1 MRPWIAVAAAAASVT
16 GLIPV
21 MHDRATASDASQR
34 PVAAAAS
41 APVASQNRPS
51 NTGAVAPSAIAS
63 AAVFLPVRAVSSAT
77 PDQAGPRIAPSAA
90 LAVRPPNAVA
100 ALPPLAGID
109 LTKIVLHDDG
119 ATAPAPLGRVAHL
132 TLNTA
137 LQRVTQRILREFAL
151 PEAAVVLLDLND
163 GKILVW
169 ASHVERGPLRDLC
182 VESTAPAASV
192 FKIVTAAALVET
204 AGVPADIRQ
213 CYSGGESRITLTDL
227 VDDPKRDR
235 WCATLGE
242 AMGRSINTVFAR
254 LAVKNLTPA
263 TLTNMAQAFGFGE
276 AQPFDVPVGVSDVR
290 IPEDRLGLGR
300 TAAGFWN
307 TTLSPLEGAMI
318 AGTVANRGET
328 LRPVL
333 VESVRDA
340 SGTLYE
346 APKRSVLRRTIRP
359 ETAAALTAMME
370 TTTSSG
376 TSHRAFRDLEGRAFL
391 PNISVAGKTGSL
403 MRAETQQFYTWFVG
417 FAPSRAPEVAVS
429 VLAVNTPTWRAK
441 ANVVARDVLRAYFAS
456 KGASGVTRP

>member
-1 MRPWIAVAAAAASVT
+1 VALQSPPSSAAALRTAAVAARPTNAST
-16 GLIPV
+16 
-21 MHDRATASDASQR
+21 
-34 PVAAAAS
+34 
-41 APVASQNRPS
+41 
-51 NTGAVAPSAIAS
+51 
-63 AAVFLPVRAVSSAT
+63 
-77 PDQAGPRIAPSAA
+77 
-90 LAVRPPNAVA
+90 
-100 ALPPLAGID
+100 ALPPLSGID
-109 LTKIVLHDDG
+109 LTKITLHEDG

-132 TLNTA
+132 TLHTD

-151 PEAAVVLLDLND
+151 PEAAVVLLDLSD
-163 GKILVW
+163 GKVLIW
-169 ASHVERGPLRDLC
+169 ASHVERGRLRDLC

-204 AGVPADIRQ
+204 AGVPADVRQ
-213 CYSGGESRITLTDL
+213 CYSGGESRITSTDL
-227 VDDPKRDR
+227 IDDPRRDR